1 MPKTFWKTKYCIKP
15 YRCVSTQFA
24 RQIFDLGPYAGQVIF
39 TRSTTKFPPK
49 FMALKISYNRRGQIS
64 ITKKHFT
71 MFQFT
76 FNCWSS
82 LNPLEPNRFDVK
94 MFSLSL
100 RINVKGSIGVLHTQ
114 VLCHAFTKSIKFF
127 YSCKILLFLFTLVYI
142 SPCQVQLLVNF
153 FITLMKFVIVNER
166 STNDSEWGSVILMTV
181 MSVYLA
187 ASQSIRLTNWQIKA
201 TKIHF
206 YRPQTTKEKSR
217 VSHFVP

>member
-49 FMALKISYNRRGQIS
+49 FVALKISYNRRGQIS

-82 LNPLEPNRFDVK
+82 LNPLEPNTDSTLKCFPCRLELTWRGQSVCYTPKFYV
-94 MFSLSL
+94 MLSL
-100 RINVKGSIGVLHTQ
+100 NPSSFSAL
-114 VLCHAFTKSIKFF
+114 AKFF
-127 YSCKILLFLFTLVYI
+127 FPFLLSFTFLHVKFSYNNI
-142 SPCQVQLLVNF
+142 STSLLRLWNSWSW
-153 FITLMKFVIVNER
+153 MKDRQTIVKTR
-166 STNDSEWGSVILMTV
+166 SS
-181 MSVYLA
+181 
-187 ASQSIRLTNWQIKA
+187 
-201 TKIHF
+201 
-206 YRPQTTKEKSR
+206 
-217 VSHFVP
+217 